1 MSDRRRRNLHVVED
15 QEDDTDRLIDEIMD
29 ELNKEDHPEQEQE
42 AKARQQKRKNRRR
55 ILVGAAV
62 ALVVLVAALLF
73 VTLRTYTTIQVSD
86 TYGISNA
93 ADSSYEEFAGGV
105 LKYSSDGISYL
116 NRRGEE
122 QWNQSC
128 QIKSPFVDVNDTSAA
143 VADKGGNTI
152 LVFQR
157 DGLQGEI
164 QTTLPIEKIS
174 VSEQGV
180 VGAILKDDMSAEVV
194 CYDTAGNILVEHRA
208 SASGT
213 GYPMALALSPDA
225 EIMQVAYLYVQE
237 GEIVSRLAY
246 YNFGEAGE
254 DVTDHQVS
262 YQEYND
268 TILATA
274 FYMSD
279 NISVVV
285 GDNCLS
291 VFRGAEV
298 PEEVATVTLDKEV
311 QSVCHNSRYIGLIL
325 KNEGAGGCELRLYD
339 TSGKLI
345 LSKDFMGEYR
355 NVKLSGGQ
363 VILYDGRNCE
373 IITRFGIQRFE
384 GEFDNNIMEI
394 FPIFGINRYIV
405 MDANGMEVIRLAW

>member
-1 MSDRRRRNLHVVED
+1 MSDRQRRNLHVVGE
-15 QEDDTDRLIDEIMD
+15 QEDDTDKLINEIMD
-29 ELNKEDHPEQEQE
+29 ELDKEDHPEEEQE
-42 AKARQQKRKNRRR
+42 IKARQQKRKIRFRV
-55 ILVGAAV
+55 LVGAAV
-62 ALVVLVAALLF
+62 VLVVLVAAFLF
-73 VTLRTYTTIQVSD
+73 VTFMTCTSVRVSD
-86 TYGISNA
+86 TYAISNA
-93 ADSSYEEFAGGV
+93 ADSSYKEFSGGV

-157 DGLQGEI
+157 DGLKGEI

-180 VGAILKDDMSAEVV
+180 VGAILKDDMSADVV

-213 GYPMALALSPDA
+213 GYPMSLALSPDA
-225 EIMQVAYLYVQE
+225 ETLQVSYLYVQE

-254 DVTDHQVS
+254 DVTDHQVA
-262 YQEYND
+262 YEEYND
-268 TILATA
+268 TILATG

-279 NISVVV
+279 NVSVAV

-291 VFRGAEV
+291 IFKGTEV
-298 PEEVATVTLDKEV
+298 PEKTSTITLDKEI
-311 QSVCHNSRYIGLIL
+311 QSVCHNSRYIGLVL

-339 TSGKLI
+339 TSGRQV
-345 LSKDFMGEYR
+345 LSKDFMGEYK
-355 NVKLSGGQ
+355 NVKLSGSQ
-363 VILYDGRNCE
+363 VILYDGRNCD
-373 IITRFGIQRFE
+373 IITRTGIQRFE

-394 FPIFGINRYIV
+394 FPVFGINRYII